1 MEKYTTLYDVLI
13 IGAGPSGSN
22 AAISYKNLNPNLKVG
37 LIDKSIFPRDKS
49 CGDAIGPGV
58 ISALKRFNN
67 QHILDNEPQVVST
80 TLYGPEN
87 IGIQNY
93 IPEVKNKED
102 SIVYVIPRIDLDN
115 RILNLAKDLDV
126 DVFEGYSFVS
136 FEKDSDNKLVV
147 EIKNGDNITKLG
159 TKILVGADGANS
171 RVRKQLNVN
180 TNSDWHKAIAI
191 RAYIDSPNYLEIFK
205 ERTLMFEINVSAEK
219 GYAWAFPSKGNL
231 LNIGIG
237 VPLNIFKKEK
247 LDINVL
253 LQDFITQLTN
263 RGVVVENIRDE
274 KSYLLPFASSRP
286 KFKNDI
292 NVALIGDASSMIN
305 PMSGEGIF
313 YGMEAGYLLAKNT
326 YNLID
331 SSDLTKG
338 IADYEKAFSKRFR
351 KHYLSCALARL
362 LLQSP
367 FMTKRLL
374 KVASNDQNTIDFVV
388 ELLFDEAYLTF
399 GEVMKIVYK
408 FLLPSKLLFCYQK
421 TKRKR
426 PDLLN

>member
-37 LIDKSIFPRDKS
+37 LIDKSVFPRDKS

-67 QHILDNEPQVVST
+67 HHILDNEPQVVST

-331 SSDLTKG
+331 SPDLTKG

-408 FLLPSKLLFCYQK
+408 FLLPSKVLMLLSK
-421 TKRKR
+421 
-426 PDLLN
+426 N

>member
-286 KFKNDI
+286 KFRNDI

-331 SSDLTKG
+331 SPELTKG

-399 GEVMKIVYK
+399 GEVLKIVYK
-408 FLLPSKLLFCYQK
+408 FLLPSKVLMLLSK
-421 TKRKR
+421 
-426 PDLLN
+426 N

>member
-159 TKILVGADGANS
+159 AKILVGADGANS

-263 RGVVVENIRDE
+263 RGVVVENIRDQ

-286 KFKNDI
+286 KFRNDI

-331 SSDLTKG
+331 SPELTKG

-408 FLLPSKLLFCYQK
+408 FLLPSKVLMLLSK
-421 TKRKR
+421 
-426 PDLLN
+426 N

>member
-37 LIDKSIFPRDKS
+37 LIDKSVFPRDKS

-67 QHILDNEPQVVST
+67 HHILDNEPQVVST

-331 SSDLTKG
+331 SPELTKG

-399 GEVMKIVYK
+399 GEVIKIVYK
-408 FLLPSKLLFCYQK
+408 FLLPSKVLMLLSK
-421 TKRKR
+421 
-426 PDLLN
+426 N

>member
-37 LIDKSIFPRDKS
+37 LIDKSVFPRDKS

-331 SSDLTKG
+331 SPDLTKG

-399 GEVMKIVYK
+399 GEVMKIVCK
-408 FLLPSKLLFCYQK
+408 FLLPSKVLMLLSK
-421 TKRKR
+421 
-426 PDLLN
+426 N

>member
-67 QHILDNEPQVVST
+67 HHILDNEPQVVST

-159 TKILVGADGANS
+159 AKILVGADGANS

-286 KFKNDI
+286 KFRNDI

-331 SSDLTKG
+331 SPDLTKG

-408 FLLPSKLLFCYQK
+408 FLLPSKVLMLLSK
-421 TKRKR
+421 
-426 PDLLN
+426 N

>member
-136 FEKDSDNKLVV
+136 FEKDLDNKLIV

-159 TKILVGADGANS
+159 AKILVGADGANS

-331 SSDLTKG
+331 SPDLTKG

-408 FLLPSKLLFCYQK
+408 FLLPSKVLMLLSK
-421 TKRKR
+421 
-426 PDLLN
+426 N

>member
-1 MEKYTTLYDVLI
+1 MEKYTELYDVLI
-13 IGAGPSGSN
+13 IGGGPSGSN
-22 AAISYKNLNPNLKVG
+22 AAISYKKLNPSLKVG

-67 QHILDNEPQVVST
+67 EHILDNEPQVVST

-115 RILNLAKDLDV
+115 RILNLAKDLEV

-136 FEKDSDNKLVV
+136 FEKDFDNKLVV
-147 EIKNGDNITKLG
+147 EIKNEDNNIKFG

-219 GYAWAFPSKGNL
+219 GYAWAFPSKGKL

-263 RGVVVENIRDE
+263 RGVIVENVRDE

-286 KFKNDI
+286 KFRNDM

-326 YNLID
+326 HNLLD
-331 SSDLTKG
+331 TQDLTKG
-338 IADYEKAFSKRFR
+338 ISNYEKAFSNRFR

-367 FMTKRLL
+367 LMTKRLL
-374 KVASNDQNTIDFVV
+374 KVASNDQKTIDFVV

-399 GEVMKIVYK
+399 SEVIKIVYK
-408 FLLPSKLLFCYQK
+408 FLLPTKLLIFFSK
-421 TKRKR
+421 
-426 PDLLN
+426 NS

>member
-22 AAISYKNLNPNLKVG
+22 AAISYKNLNPDLKVG
-37 LIDKSIFPRDKS
+37 LIDKSVFPRDKS

-136 FEKDSDNKLVV
+136 FEKDLDNKLIV

-159 TKILVGADGANS
+159 AKILVGADGANS

-286 KFKNDI
+286 KFRNDI

-331 SSDLTKG
+331 SPELTKG

-408 FLLPSKLLFCYQK
+408 FLLPSKVLMLLSK
-421 TKRKR
+421 
-426 PDLLN
+426 N

>member
-22 AAISYKNLNPNLKVG
+22 AAISYKNLNPDLKVG

-136 FEKDSDNKLVV
+136 FEKDLDNKLVV

-159 TKILVGADGANS
+159 AKILVGADGANS

-331 SSDLTKG
+331 SPDLTKG

-399 GEVMKIVYK
+399 GEIMKIVYK
-408 FLLPSKLLFCYQK
+408 FLLPSKVVMMLSK
-421 TKRKR
+421 
-426 PDLLN
+426 N

>member
-136 FEKDSDNKLVV
+136 FEKDLDNKLVV

-159 TKILVGADGANS
+159 AKILVGADGANS

-286 KFKNDI
+286 KFRNDI

-331 SSDLTKG
+331 SPELSKG

-408 FLLPSKLLFCYQK
+408 FLLPSKVLMLLSK
-421 TKRKR
+421 
-426 PDLLN
+426 N

>member
-22 AAISYKNLNPNLKVG
+22 AAISYKNLNPDLKVG
-37 LIDKSIFPRDKS
+37 LIDKSLFPRDKS

-247 LDINVL
+247 LDINAL

-331 SSDLTKG
+331 SPDLTKG

-388 ELLFDEAYLTF
+388 ELLFDEAYLTV

-408 FLLPSKLLFCYQK
+408 FLLPSKVLMLLSK
-421 TKRKR
+421 
-426 PDLLN
+426 N

>member
-22 AAISYKNLNPNLKVG
+22 AAISYKNLNQNLKVG

-159 TKILVGADGANS
+159 AKILVGADGANS

-331 SSDLTKG
+331 SPDLTKG

-408 FLLPSKLLFCYQK
+408 FLLPSKVLMLLSK
-421 TKRKR
+421 
-426 PDLLN
+426 N